1 MVVEQYS
8 WKPLSE
14 GHEENTHNVDVCCD
28 WFVFFF
34 FFFFFFFFLYTYLP
48 KVHYNGFTDNLLSTC
63 MCVWVQCCVGYDCA
77 WVFAYM
83 CCARTPEREW
93 TTECPCLFPVGK
105 VHLFN
110 SHLHIC
116 LYGGGT
122 TTIWQNICLCR
133 QMQYSLLSTFTF
145 FWGGGAYVWVRV
157 IIFSE
162 CKYLEHFTSIK
173 FTVASHILSLRF
185 HFPLQLKDHSEP
197 ILVTCRFLSVSYRKI
212 VIRLHQIRS
221 TAVSQTSS
229 LPTVDT
235 LKSMQRKVSSWQFK

>member
-1 MVVEQYS
+1 MTVRECLRICVAREHQKESEPLNVHVFSRLERCIYS
-8 WKPLSE
+8 
-14 GHEENTHNVDVCCD
+14 TAICT
-28 WFVFFF
+28 FA
-34 FFFFFFFFLYTYLP
+34 
-48 KVHYNGFTDNLLSTC
+48 C
-63 MCVWVQCCVGYDCA
+63 M
-77 WVFAYM
+77 
-83 CCARTPEREW
+83 
-93 TTECPCLFPVGK
+93 
-105 VHLFN
+105 
-110 SHLHIC
+110 
-116 LYGGGT
+116 GGGQQQSDKT
-122 TTIWQNICLCR
+122 FVYAGKCSTAYCLH
-133 QMQYSLLSTFTF
+133 SPF
-145 FWGGGAYVWVRV
+145 FGGGGAYVWVRV

-235 LKSMQRKVSSWQFK
+235 LKSMQRKVSS